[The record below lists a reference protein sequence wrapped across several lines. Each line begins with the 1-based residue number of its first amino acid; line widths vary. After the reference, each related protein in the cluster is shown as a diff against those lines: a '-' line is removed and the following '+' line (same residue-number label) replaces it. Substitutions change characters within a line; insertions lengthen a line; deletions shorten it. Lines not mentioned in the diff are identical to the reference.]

1 MRRTLSSRLYLL
13 LFLFVFFI
21 LVLSWFWPV
30 SSSAV
35 SVPDR
40 LQGPSAAHWL
50 GTDQLGRDV
59 LARMLEGASYTIGFS
74 LLAIVLSVLLGVPAG
89 ILAGMK
95 GGWIDRLFT
104 RIGDSFLAFP
114 DFLLA
119 LLLSAVLGPGLFNV
133 VIAVVLVKWIQYS
146 YLVRGITREVTQGQ
160 AVLLSIINGSSTA
173 AIIKAHVFPAIRSH
187 VLVMSTT
194 DVGKVMLLIASLSYI
209 GLGAQ
214 PPSAEWGAMLNES
227 RAYFT
232 DSPRLLLIPGAA
244 IAGTALLFHS
254 AGDKWRDSFLKEET
268 EAKEEKQRAAN
279 R

>member
-1 MRRTLSSRLYLL
+1 MKKTLSSRIYLW

-21 LVLSWFWPV
+21 LILSWFWPV
-30 SSSAV
+30 SSSTV

-40 LQGPSAAHWL
+40 LQGPSFSHWL
-50 GTDQLGRDV
+50 GTDQLGRDL

-74 LLAIVLSVLLGVPAG
+74 LLAIVLSVALGVPAG
-89 ILAGMK
+89 VLAGMK
-95 GGWIDRLFT
+95 GGWMDRLFT

-160 AVLLSIINGSSTA
+160 AVLLSIINGSSTG
-173 AIIKAHVFPAIRSH
+173 AIIKAHVVPAIRSH
-187 VLVMSTT
+187 ILVMATT

-214 PPSAEWGAMLNES
+214 PPLPEWGAMLNES
-227 RAYFT
+227 RAYFAG
-232 DSPRLLLIPGAA
+232 SPRLLLIPGAA
-244 IAGTALLFHS
+244 VVGTALLFQS

-268 EAKEEKQRAAN
+268 EAREEKKHVEN

>member
-1 MRRTLSSRLYLL
+1 MKKILSSQVYVF
-13 LFLFVFFI
+13 LFLFILFT

-40 LQGPSAAHWL
+40 LQGPSFSHWL
-50 GTDQLGRDV
+50 GTDQLGRDL

-74 LLAIVLSVLLGVPAG
+74 LLAIVLSVVLGVPAG
-89 ILAGMK
+89 VLAGMK
-95 GGWIDRLFT
+95 GGWMDRLFT

-160 AVLLSIINGSSTA
+160 AVLLSIINGSSMG

-187 VLVMSTT
+187 ILVMSTT

-214 PPSAEWGAMLNES
+214 PPLPEWGAMLNES
-227 RAYFT
+227 RAYFAG
-232 DSPRLLLIPGAA
+232 SPRLLLIPGAA
-244 IAGTALLFHS
+244 VVGTALLFQS

-268 EAKEEKQRAAN
+268 EAKEEKNRAEN
-279 R
+279 G